1 MKKILL
7 LVVSVFALV
16 GCTLEEKII
25 SSSTPEGYYKTAK
38 QIQTGLNGCYIPLKS
53 IYTNYAYIQYTDAG
67 TDLLYK
73 DSSDA
78 TDANAM
84 YTPTTPRFGATIWQ
98 QGYLGV
104 MRCNAMYAA
113 IERAPLT
120 DEEKAP
126 LFAECVIVRA
136 FYYYLLTINF
146 KDVPYYTEEVT
157 DANNDRIARL
167 PRMSASKTR
176 NALIDEICYW
186 LEEKQALRNVRSYE
200 LDHRIGA
207 AVGYMLA
214 GKMCMWEK
222 RWNDAIRIFGHLED
236 IYGNGAGNPS
246 GVLLKYPLSDIH
258 FRNKYTKESIFEI
271 PAVSEE
277 FGLQITGQVAIITT
291 PFRETA
297 EQFGD
302 DEDNMD
308 FADQTMES
316 DIYCAVA
323 IPELG
328 KEARTVSPI
337 LPTKYMY
344 QTLMPMDCNDYRAA
358 TYKTSGELVN
368 GGNAGGYL
376 AWGWIGWR
384 KGEDRNVVPRRYL
397 RFRSSSTSTSNLGS
411 PRLGDKFWCPG
422 MVYTSDSNNP
432 KVFRFAGAILNLAEA
447 HLRMGSRD
455 KACEYLN
462 AVKERAGLPLVS
474 EADFANADE
483 LLKEIQV
490 ESGKELF
497 GEFNRRYDLIR
508 WGIWYDSVME
518 RNGSSYLLKYVE
530 NKPCREYYP
539 IPDKQVRLSGGA
551 LDNNE
556 YAKYGL

>member
-7 LVVSVFALV
+7 LVISVFALV
-16 GCTLEEKII
+16 GCTLDEKII

-53 IYTNYAYIQYTDAG
+53 IYTNYAFIQYADGG
-67 TDLLYK
+67 TDLMYK
-73 DSSDA
+73 NSSDA

-84 YTPTTPRFGATIWQ
+84 YTPTTPRFGATLWQ

-113 IERAPLT
+113 IKRAPLT

-126 LFAECVIVRA
+126 LFAECVILRA
-136 FYYYLLTINF
+136 FFYYLLTIHF

-157 DANNDRIARL
+157 DANSERIAHL
-167 PRMSASKTR
+167 PRMSASVTR
-176 NALIDEICYW
+176 NTLIDEICYW
-186 LEEKQALRNVRSYE
+186 LEERQALPNERTYDNG
-200 LDHRIGA
+200 HRIGA
-207 AVGYMLA
+207 AIGYMLA

-246 GVLLKYPLSDIH
+246 GVLMDYPLSDIR
-258 FRNKYTKESIFEI
+258 FREKYTKESIFEL
-271 PAVSEE
+271 PAASEE
-277 FGLQITGQVAIITT
+277 FGIQITGQVAIITT
-291 PFRETA
+291 PFRETS
-297 EQFGD
+297 ESFS
-302 DEDNMD
+302 DEEDEE

-316 DIYCAVA
+316 DIYRAVA

-328 KEARTVSPI
+328 KEARTVSPL

-344 QTLMPMDCNDYRAA
+344 QTLMPMDCEDRRAY

-368 GGNAGGYL
+368 NGNAGGFL
-376 AWGWIGWR
+376 AYGWPGWR
-384 KGEDRNVVPRRYL
+384 KGEDRTQVPRRYL
-397 RFRSSSTSTSNLGS
+397 RFRSSASSTSNLS
-411 PRLGDKFWCPG
+411 YPLLGDKFWCPG

-432 KVFRFAGAILNLAEA
+432 KVFRFAGAILCLAEA
-447 HLRMGSRD
+447 HLRMGNKV

-462 AVKERAGLPLVS
+462 AIKERAGIPLVS
-474 EADFANADE
+474 AAQFANPDA
-483 LLKEIQV
+483 LLKEIQD
-490 ESGKELF
+490 EAGKELF

-508 WGIWYDSVME
+508 WGIWYE
-518 RNGSSYLLKYVE
+518 RVQEHSQSTYLKDYTL

-539 IPDKQVRLSGGA
+539 IPDKQVILSGGA

>member
-16 GCTLEEKII
+16 GCTLDEKII
-25 SSSTPEGYYKTAK
+25 SSSTPEGYYKTPK

-53 IYTNYAYIQYTDAG
+53 IFTNYAYIQYTDGG

-73 DSSDA
+73 NSSDA

-84 YTPTTPRFGATIWQ
+84 YTPTTPRFGSTIWE
-98 QGYLGV
+98 QGYKGV

-136 FYYYLLTINF
+136 FFYYLLTVNF

-157 DANNDRIARL
+157 DANNDRIASL
-167 PRMSASKTR
+167 PRMSASDTR

-186 LEEKQALRNVRSYE
+186 LEEKQALPMVRSYDV
-200 LDHRIGA
+200 DHRISA
-207 AVGYMLA
+207 SVGLMLA

-236 IYGNGAGNPS
+236 IYGNGAGNPA
-246 GVLLKYPLSDIH
+246 GALNKYLLSDIR
-258 FRNKYTKESIFEI
+258 FREKYTKESIFEI
-271 PAVSEE
+271 PAASEE
-277 FGLQITGQVAIITT
+277 YGLQITGQVAIITT
-291 PFRETA
+291 PFRETS
-297 EQFGD
+297 EQFQ
-302 DEDNMD
+302 DEEDMD
-308 FADQTMES
+308 FADQSFES
-316 DIYCAVA
+316 DIYRGVA

-344 QTLMPMDCNDYRAA
+344 QTLMAVNGPDRRCA
-358 TYKTSGELVN
+358 TYNTSGELVN

-376 AWGWIGWR
+376 AWGWHGWK
-384 KGEDRNVVPRRYL
+384 KGEDRNVVPRRYI
-397 RFRSSSTSTSNLGS
+397 FFSSSKSATGR
-411 PRLGDKFWCPG
+411 PELGDKFWCPG

-447 HLRMGSRD
+447 HLRMGSKA

-483 LLKEIQV
+483 LLKEIQA
-490 ESGKELF
+490 ESGRELF

-518 RNGSSYLLKYVE
+518 HNESTYLKKYVE

>member
-7 LVVSVFALV
+7 LALSVVALV

-25 SSSTPEGYYKTAK
+25 SSSTPETYYQTEK
-38 QIQTGLNGCYIPLKS
+38 QIETGLNGCYIPLKS
-53 IYTNYAYIQYTDAG
+53 IYTNYAFIQYADGG
-67 TDLLYK
+67 TDLMYK
-73 DSSDA
+73 NSSDA

-84 YTPTTPRFGATIWQ
+84 YTPTTPRFGSTVWQ

-136 FYYYLLTINF
+136 FFYYLLTIHF

-157 DANNDRIARL
+157 DANSERIARL
-167 PRMSASKTR
+167 PRMSASDTR

-186 LEEKQALRNVRSYE
+186 LEERKALPNERSYASNY
-200 LDHRIGA
+200 RIGA

-236 IYGNGAGNPS
+236 IYGSGAGNPA
-246 GVLLKYPLSDIH
+246 GVLMQYPLSDIR
-258 FRNKYTKESIFEI
+258 FREKFTKESIFEI
-271 PAVSEE
+271 PATSEE
-277 FGLQITGQVAIITT
+277 FGLQVVGAVATITT

-297 EQFGD
+297 ESFDD
-302 DEDNMD
+302 DEDLN
-308 FADQTMES
+308 FADQSRES
-316 DIYCAVA
+316 DIYRGVA

-328 KEARTVSPI
+328 KEARTVSP
-337 LPTKYMY
+337 LVPTQHFYK
-344 QTLMPMDCNDYRAA
+344 TLMVVNGPDRRCA
-358 TYKTSGELVN
+358 TYKTTGELVN
-368 GGNAGGYL
+368 NGNAGGYL
-376 AWGWIGWR
+376 AWGWHGWK
-384 KGEDRNVVPRRYL
+384 KGEDRELVPRRYL
-397 RFRSSSTSTSNLGS
+397 FFSNTSSATGRPN
-411 PRLGDKFWCPG
+411 LGDKFWCPG
-422 MVYTSDSNNP
+422 MVYTSDFNNP
-432 KVFRFAGAILNLAEA
+432 KVFRFAGAILCLAEA
-447 HLRMGSRD
+447 HLRMGNKA

-462 AVKERAGLPLVS
+462 AVKERAGIELVS
-474 EADFANADE
+474 EANFSNPDA
-483 LLKEIQV
+483 LLKEIQD
-490 ESGKELF
+490 EAGRELF

-508 WGIWYDSVME
+508 WGIWYE
-518 RNGSSYLLKYVE
+518 RVQEYSESTYLKNYTL

-539 IPDKQVRLSGGA
+539 IPDKQVILSGGA

>member
-7 LVVSVFALV
+7 LALSVVALV

-25 SSSTPEGYYKTAK
+25 SSSTPETYYQTEK
-38 QIQTGLNGCYIPLKS
+38 QIETGLNGCYIPLKS
-53 IYTNYAYIQYTDAG
+53 IYTNYAFIQYADGG
-67 TDLLYK
+67 TDLMYK
-73 DSSDA
+73 NSSDA

-84 YTPTTPRFGATIWQ
+84 YTPTTPRFGSTVWQ

-136 FYYYLLTINF
+136 FFYYLLTIHF

-157 DANNDRIARL
+157 DANSERIARL
-167 PRMSASKTR
+167 PRMSASDTR

-186 LEEKQALRNVRSYE
+186 LEERKALPNERSYASNY
-200 LDHRIGA
+200 RIGA

-246 GVLLKYPLSDIH
+246 GALTQYPLSDIR
-258 FRNKYTKESIFEI
+258 FREKFTKESIFEI
-271 PAVSEE
+271 PATSEE
-277 FGLQITGQVAIITT
+277 FGLQVVGAVATITT

-297 EQFGD
+297 ESFDD
-302 DEDNMD
+302 DEDLN
-308 FADQTMES
+308 FADQSRES
-316 DIYCAVA
+316 DIYRGVA

-328 KEARTVSPI
+328 KEARTVSPL
-337 LPTKYMY
+337 LPTQHFYKD
-344 QTLMPMDCNDYRAA
+344 LMVVNGPDRRCA
-358 TYKTSGELVN
+358 TYKTTGELVN
-368 GGNAGGYL
+368 NGNAGGYL
-376 AWGWIGWR
+376 AWGWHGWK
-384 KGEDRNVVPRRYL
+384 KGEDRELVPRRYL
-397 RFRSSSTSTSNLGS
+397 FFSNSSSASGRPN
-411 PRLGDKFWCPG
+411 LGDKFWCPG
-422 MVYTSDSNNP
+422 MVYTSDFNNP
-432 KVFRFAGAILNLAEA
+432 KVFRFAGAILCLAEA
-447 HLRMGSRD
+447 HLRMGD
-455 KACEYLN
+455 LVKACQYLN
-462 AVKERAGLPLVS
+462 AVKERAGIELVTAANFS
-474 EADFANADE
+474 SADG
-483 LLKEIQV
+483 LLKEIQD
-490 ESGKELF
+490 EAGRELF

-508 WGIWYDSVME
+508 WGIWYE
-518 RNGSSYLLKYVE
+518 RVQQYSESTYLKNYTL

-539 IPDKQVRLSGGA
+539 IPDKQVILSGGA